1 MFSLPVHPATLAGDI
16 AVSIVIIFQKLPVE
30 FFLLGR
36 VKAQSIRKL

>member
-1 MFSLPVHPATLAGDI
+1 MFSLPVYPATLAGDI
-16 AVSIVIIFQKLPVE
+16 ALSNVIIFQKFPVE